1 MIKIIVKLITFFLI
15 FFCLQN
21 GLFAQ
26 QKEKTTK
33 KSKFMTGAEI
43 QWYPA
48 GWIIGPAVNY
58 AISPKHN
65 INARIAVNLTNRR
78 DWSGLNDDEK
88 GKGFG
93 GSVGYRFLFTPNK
106 NSFFLGAR
114 VDVWGMKIDWKDN
127 IGTPIELRGS
137 TNITILQP
145 AAEVGYWLRF
155 KNQNWNLLF
164 SAGGGAEINV
174 KTKGKEVGQG
184 GVWLLGVS
192 GYYAL

>member
-15 FFCLQN
+15 FCCLQN

-33 KSKFMTGAEI
+33 KSKFMAGAEI

-93 GSVGYRFLFTPNK
+93 GSVGYRFF
-106 NSFFLGAR
+106 
-114 VDVWGMKIDWKDN
+114 
-127 IGTPIELRGS
+127 
-137 TNITILQP
+137 
-145 AAEVGYWLRF
+145 
-155 KNQNWNLLF
+155 
-164 SAGGGAEINV
+164 
-174 KTKGKEVGQG
+174 
-184 GVWLLGVS
+184 
-192 GYYAL
+192 YAK